1 LKSRVQR
8 IEIQNFKAFRKFS
21 LNLEGRHLLLYGPNG
36 SGKSSLY
43 WALYTFL
50 QSAEKDTPDVA
61 KYFDPAGNQKLL
73 NLHEDP
79 AILPGKIALTIR
91 DSLTKN
97 DTTYPISKDDHGT
110 HNQPPILKGNL
121 ASDFVT
127 YRFFFGFS
135 NFKNS
140 ERFDLWSLFET
151 EILPFC
157 KSRGGTS
164 TPLQQWKQVKSE
176 VANPGGIR
184 GPGGAD
190 AYTSF
195 KAATERFATTLKTL
209 VEEIGAEAQKFYNT
223 HFSEGDPT
231 PVKLAFGVTRPP
243 SFLGTDL
250 PSSVFRKPI
259 VELHIEIAGNV
270 IKRPQSFLNEAKLT
284 QLALSVRFAA
294 SLVNL
299 HNSDIKLLV
308 LDDLLVS
315 LDMSNRMK
323 FVEILL
329 GKTFAS
335 YQKIILT
342 HDRGFFEEFRRM
354 IGTTHTDW
362 CFQTLQGNSKDGV
375 EPKEEKDPLEK
386 ATDYLNG
393 HDLEAAALQLRK
405 AAEDTAQ
412 SYLKMATGKAPKPGE
427 FHSLSLKLDKAKNIL
442 QSQLP
447 LQLFKDVCSKVPKVH
462 RDKLV
467 RMNDDDIDGD
477 TGLTPDEKAL
487 LKQQREKL
495 KQFMTKD
502 AWKALE
508 AIDVLDAV
516 IQMKDR
522 VLNPAAHW
530 SETPLYD
537 AEVKK
542 ALTLI
547 ARLEATLLK

>member
-1 LKSRVQR
+1 MKSRIQR

-73 NLHEDP
+73 NLHED
-79 AILPGKIALTIR
+79 AALLPGKIALTIR

-110 HNQPPILKGNL
+110 HNQPAIVKGNL

-140 ERFDLWSLFET
+140 ERFDLWPLFET

-157 KSRGGTS
+157 LSRGGTS

-176 VANPGGIR
+176 VANPRGSR

-190 AYTSF
+190 AYASF
-195 KAATERFATTLKTL
+195 KAATDRFAATLKT
-209 VEEIGAEAQKFYNT
+209 VVDEIGVAAQKFYDT

-243 SFLGTDL
+243 SFSGTNR
-250 PSSVFRKPI
+250 PSSEFRKPI
-259 VELHIEIAGNV
+259 IELHLEIAGNV

-294 SLVNL
+294 SFVNL
-299 HNSDIKLLV
+299 HDSDIKLLV

-329 GKTFAS
+329 GETFAN

-354 IGTTHTDW
+354 IGASHAAW
-362 CFQTLQGNSKDGV
+362 CFRTLRGNPKDGI
-375 EPKEEKDPLEK
+375 EDKDEKDAIEK

-405 AAEDTAQ
+405 AAEETAE
-412 SYLKMATGKAPKPGE
+412 SYLKMATGKAAKPGE
-427 FHSLSLKLDKAKNIL
+427 FHSLSAKLEKAKNIL
-442 QSQLP
+442 LNQLP
-447 LQLFKDVCSKVPKVH
+447 LQMFRDVCSKVPKGH
-462 RDKLV
+462 RDKVV
-467 RMNDDDIDGD
+467 RMNDDDIDAD
-477 TGLTPDEKAL
+477 AALTPGEKTL
-487 LKQQREKL
+487 IKQQRDKL
-495 KQFMTKD
+495 KQFLSQD

-508 AIDVLDAV
+508 AIDILDTV

-530 SETPLYD
+530 AETPLYN

-547 ARLEATLLK
+547 ARLEAKLLK